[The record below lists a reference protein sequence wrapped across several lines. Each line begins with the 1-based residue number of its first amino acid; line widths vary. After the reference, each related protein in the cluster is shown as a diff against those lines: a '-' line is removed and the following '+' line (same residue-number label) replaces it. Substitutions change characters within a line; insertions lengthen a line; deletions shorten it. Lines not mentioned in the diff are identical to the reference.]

1 MRIFVIGLGGAG
13 CRIADMLYGQ
23 DRRFSAP
30 ACVEAI
36 AVDGDADALNRLSR
50 IPIEKRIYF
59 PHVSVNTDDITT
71 DITIDEIVTLLHN
84 LDTGDKD
91 AILVVTGAGGTMS
104 GLSVP
109 IIERIRTTVVE
120 PVFGLVTL
128 PRVEEGREISANA
141 AEDIDRLMPLLEG
154 VILFDNEKLGTPL
167 GPPRTTPIKKS
178 FVPNPLKKQSPREPE
193 DPGSLMRGINS
204 GIARSI
210 GLLLRAGET
219 VHGGEIETGE
229 VVLDAG
235 EILNTIRGMGFIA
248 IGIASADTSP
258 PGEFHIPQIV
268 RPTAR
273 HVETGHSKA
282 ERLIDIAKSAVYE
295 KISVPCDL
303 TSAQKALILVAG
315 PAHEISMK
323 GFMTVRKWIDRSIAG
338 TELRSGDY
346 PVKSTHHLA
355 VIVIL
360 AGLSGIQRIEQIRS
374 IRDEYSHENPGW
386 RADTREKA
394 RKHAGISKYGNV
406 QGKNYPVTPAPGA
419 RTTSILARIPGFP
432 RTKPGSAGEKPG
444 DSCEAPKPGTKQETT
459 PEPVPAILDIKPV
472 QSGPESHVADHPVPG
487 YKADTGFDPATRVPG
502 ATRSIAAEKNTVPE
516 GSRTATSPSGS
527 TGVVTPMQGQGD
539 VARPDLASVVAR
551 AREDLKKTDTTQ
563 EKSDL

>member
-1 MRIFVIGLGGAG
+1 
-13 CRIADMLYGQ
+13 
-23 DRRFSAP
+23 
-30 ACVEAI
+30 VEAI
-36 AVDGDADALNRLSR
+36 AVDRDADALNHLSR
-50 IPIEKRIYF
+50 IPVEKRIYF

-91 AILVVTGAGGTMS
+91 AILVATGAGGTMA

-109 IIERIRTTVVE
+109 IIDRIRTTVVE

-128 PRVEEGREISANA
+128 PRVEEGREVSANA

-154 VILFDNEKLGTPL
+154 VILFDNEKLGTPQ
-167 GPPRTTPIKKS
+167 GQPRTPSKKS
-178 FVPNPLKKQSPREPE
+178 FVPNPLKKQPPREPE

-204 GIARSI
+204 GIARTI
-210 GLLLRAGET
+210 GLLLRAGEIG
-219 VHGGEIETGE
+219 HGGEIETGE
-229 VVLDAG
+229 IVLDAG

-248 IGIASADTSP
+248 IGTASADTNP

-282 ERLIDIAKSAVYE
+282 ERLIDLAKNAVYE

-360 AGLSGIQRIEQIRS
+360 AGLSNIQRIEQIRS

-394 RKHAGISKYGNV
+394 SKHAGISKYGNLH
-406 QGKNYPVTPAPGA
+406 GKNDPVTPAPGS
-419 RTTSILARIPGFP
+419 RTTSILARIPGFSH
-432 RTKPGSAGEKPG
+432 TKTGSAGEKQG
-444 DSCEAPKPGTKQETT
+444 DSRPVPKPPQSPGSGQKTP
-459 PEPVPAILDIKPV
+459 PEPVPASLNIRPV
-472 QSGPESHVADHPVPG
+472 QDVPEPHVADPRVPG
-487 YKADTGFDPATRVPG
+487 YKYDTGFDAATRVP
-502 ATRSIAAEKNTVPE
+502 AAIRSTAAEKNTVPE

-527 TGVVTPMQGQGD
+527 PGFGSPMPGQGD
-539 VARPDLASVVAR
+539 GAKADLASVVAR
-551 AREDLKKTDTTQ
+551 AREDLKKTDNTQ
-563 EKSDL
+563 ENSDL